1 MNEEYKD
8 SFARTLYDDNIMLI
22 TYRVK
27 NNIFYSKYFFPPVN
41 NSFYNKNDS
50 SFTLVSHIDDKKI
63 TLNIK
68 DIIKIESIDE
78 NTDEKSKNTF
88 LTRAEKLKSFYQTAT
103 EFRKSFS
110 NFDNYFFN
118 EDISKSDIKLAYL
131 LEFTTIQGYLNDDE
145 NSLSHIKKIWKNKIE
160 SHKTE
165 ILNYLDGEIESND
178 AHCDVETIQEIKDLI
193 TNFDASEELNSLKT
207 KEEVFQ
213 YWPTLLLPAPDF
225 VNEIYDL
232 YINNDL

>member
-1 MNEEYKD
+1 MSTTFKD
-8 SFARTLYDDNIMLI
+8 SFINIVRNDNILVI

-27 NNIFYSKYFFPPVN
+27 NNIFYSKYFFPPTN
-41 NSFYNKNDS
+41 ENFYNENDD
-50 SFTLVSHIDDKKI
+50 SFTLVKHIDGEKI
-63 TLNIK
+63 TLNSK
-68 DIIKIESIDE
+68 DVIKIESIDK

-88 LTRAEKLKSFYQTAT
+88 LKRAEKLKSFYQTST

-131 LEFTTIQGYLNDDE
+131 LEFTTIQGYLNNDE
-145 NSLSHIKKIWKNKIE
+145 NSLLHIKKIWKNKIE
-160 SHKTE
+160 SHKIE
-165 ILNYLDGEIESND
+165 ILNYLDGEIESNNIY
-178 AHCDVETIQEIKDLI
+178 CDIETIREIKDLI
-193 TNFDASEELNSLKT
+193 MNFDVTTELNSLKS

-213 YWPTLLLPAPDF
+213 YWPTLLLPAPDY
-225 VNEIYDL
+225 VNEIYNL